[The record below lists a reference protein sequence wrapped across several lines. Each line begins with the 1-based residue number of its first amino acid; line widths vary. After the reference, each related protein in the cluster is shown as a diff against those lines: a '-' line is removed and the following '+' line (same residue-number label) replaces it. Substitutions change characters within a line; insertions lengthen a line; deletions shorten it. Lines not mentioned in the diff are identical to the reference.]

1 MSKTLRTTWLAGL
14 VLALAAWPAQA
25 QLRIEIKRGV
35 SQAVPVAV
43 VPFGWSAAYA
53 APIDAAEVIAS
64 DLERSGRFAPLPRD
78 QMISRPT
85 TARQVN
91 FTDWRLLKTDYVVI
105 GELVEEGQDR
115 YTLRF
120 QVFDVFRGTQVLG
133 YQFPSNAASL
143 RAASHRASDMIY
155 EKLTGVPGAF
165 STRIAYVAVS
175 GADGKRRHK
184 LVIADADGAN
194 AAEIADSSQPI
205 MSPSWSPDG
214 RRLAYVS
221 FEGGRSSIFVQEIA
235 LASRRKVSSQPG
247 VNGAPAFSPDGRHLA
262 VALSSADGNL
272 DIHVLNIATGEARRL
287 TRNPAI
293 DTEPAWTPDGREIYF
308 TSDRSGGPQIYR
320 VDAAGGGA
328 PERVTF
334 EGRYN
339 ARPRVSPDGKN
350 LAVVHNDRGEY
361 RIALVDLERRT
372 TRVLSSGEQDESPS
386 FAPNGSMIIYATRSG
401 GRGML
406 AAVSV
411 DGSVEQR
418 IASPAEDVREPVWSP
433 FPAD

>member
-1 MSKTLRTTWLAGL
+1 MKRVMTIWLAGL
-14 VLALAAWPAQA
+14 ALAAAAMPAAA
-25 QLRIEIKRGV
+25 QLRIEISRGV

-43 VPFGWSAAYA
+43 VPFAWSPDYA
-53 APIDAAEVIAS
+53 PPIDAAEVIAG

-78 QMISRPT
+78 QMISQPT

-105 GELVEEGQDR
+105 GELLDEGADR

-120 QVFDVFRGTQVLG
+120 QVFDVFRGTQLLG
-133 YQFPSNAASL
+133 YQFPSNAENL
-143 RAASHRASDMIY
+143 RAASHRAADMIF
-155 EKLTGVPGAF
+155 EELTGIPGAF

-175 GADGKRRHK
+175 ETDGKRRHK

-194 AAEIADSSQPI
+194 ASEIADSSQPI

-221 FEGGRSSIFVQEIA
+221 FEGGRSSVFIQEIA
-235 LASRRKVSSQPG
+235 TATRRKVSSQAG
-247 VNGAPAFSPDGRHLA
+247 VNGAPAFSPDGRQLA
-262 VALSSADGNL
+262 LALSDPDGNL
-272 DIHVLNIATGEARRL
+272 DIHVLNPATGESRRL

-293 DTEPAWTPDGREIYF
+293 DTEPAWSVDGKTIYF

-320 VDAAGGGA
+320 VAAAGGGN

-339 ARPRVSPDGKN
+339 ARPRVAPDGKS
-350 LAVVHNDRGEY
+350 LAVVHDDRGAY

-372 TRVLSSGEQDESPS
+372 TRVLSSGQQDESPS

-401 GRGML
+401 NRGTL

-418 IASPAEDVREPVWSP
+418 IASPAGDVREPVWSP
-433 FPAD
+433 FRSD